1 MALVSIISCVSLRRV
16 TARKERDPTD
26 DNPNLFLLE
35 NPNLTQKKRKG
46 TAPSLLRRSVRK
58 KRGRRRRGGCKG
70 FALPPFPP
78 PRLRRER
85 GC

>member
-26 DNPNLFLLE
+26 DSPNLFLLE
-35 NPNLTQKKRKG
+35 NPNLTAEERKG
-46 TAPSLLRRSVRK
+46 HGSLLRRSVGK
-58 KRGRRRRGGCKG
+58 KRGREEGGRNIRV
-70 FALPPFPP
+70 LPFPP
-78 PRLRRER
+78 FFPRLPRER

>member
-26 DNPNLFLLE
+26 DSPNLFLLE
-35 NPNLTQKKRKG
+35 NPNLIAEEKK
-46 TAPSLLRRSVRK
+46 
-58 KRGRRRRGGCKG
+58 GREDLSERRGGGGGREEYKG
-70 FALPPFPP
+70 FALPPFSP

-85 GC
+85 GVLT